1 MTDKAIRILC
11 VDDHAL
17 VRDGLATVIGMQ
29 DQMEVVGSVATA
41 EEAVASFERLRPDVT
56 LMDLE
61 LRGASGLDAISAI
74 VGRHP
79 TARIVV
85 LTVHSGNEDIY
96 RALQAGATTYL
107 LKDMLTKDLIR
118 VIREVHAGARPMSSE
133 ISKLLAKR
141 AEQPAL
147 TSREVQVLELIAG
160 GLANREIAIA
170 LGISYETVHSH
181 VKNILGKLDVSDRT
195 AAVSAALKRG
205 IIHITS

>member
-1 MTDKAIRILC
+1 MTDKTIRVLC

-29 DQMEVVGSVATA
+29 ESMEVVEAVATA
-41 EEAVASFERLRPDVT
+41 EEAIASFERLRPDVT

-61 LRGASGLDAISAI
+61 LRGRSGLDAIGAI
-74 VGRHP
+74 VAKHP

-133 ISKLLAKR
+133 IAKLLAKR

-160 GLANREIAIA
+160 GLANREIAVA

-195 AAVSAALKRG
+195 AAVSTALKRG
-205 IIHITS
+205 IIHIMS